1 MRYAF
6 LDESGDVSLTTSRF
20 LVVAVLVTDQ
30 PRWIESLVKRAY
42 QKLGRKSKSGEIKA
56 SASEASVI
64 KWLLDAIALRGVDII
79 AVVVDKARI
88 TRLTVDAEDVYR
100 QAATRAIKHCVE
112 RWPRM
117 TCSLDKR
124 YTKQALRY
132 RLEEAIREGLVD
144 VPQEVVLIWQEDSR
158 TRKALQAVDCVAW
171 AFFQKYEKGQ
181 DEFYRAIKERIV
193 VEELIES
200 ALW

>member
-1 MRYAF
+1 
-6 LDESGDVSLTTSRF
+6 
-20 LVVAVLVTDQ
+20 
-30 PRWIESLVKRAY
+30 
-42 QKLGRKSKSGEIKA
+42 
-56 SASEASVI
+56 
-64 KWLLDAIALRGVDII
+64 
-79 AVVVDKARI
+79 
-88 TRLTVDAEDVYR
+88 
-100 QAATRAIKHCVE
+100 
-112 RWPRM
+112 
-117 TCSLDKR
+117 
-124 YTKQALRY
+124 LRY